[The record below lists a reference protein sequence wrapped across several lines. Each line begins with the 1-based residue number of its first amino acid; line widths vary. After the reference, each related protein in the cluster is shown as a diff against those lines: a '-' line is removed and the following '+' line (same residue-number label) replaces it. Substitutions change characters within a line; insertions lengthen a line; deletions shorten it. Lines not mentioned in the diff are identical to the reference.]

1 VKVFFA
7 CLRGGTRKEKRQMVE
22 EELTEGV
29 VNNRSLEHRLM
40 RLELSIDCLINNE
53 KEFMRILSEHKTAI
67 EYLLS
72 KRQAQVN

>member
-1 VKVFFA
+1 
-7 CLRGGTRKEKRQMVE
+7 MVE